1 MQNLEFV
8 HVSPAEFGGGD
19 DAALG
24 ATNADR
30 RRIRSLV
37 MKDFRRKERQRRRQ
51 QNATGHIVDDTS
63 TGSEHDDEVTKI
75 TQGRSRPTRPV
86 ALQLP
91 STVSAPPVWRHSF
104 GSRMAEA
111 WFPAGHRDSALR
123 NIAYTYDLLNSGPI
137 VSIQDSLSLL
147 HAGSA
152 ARHDRLLLEAR
163 KRYVPVIT
171 LLRREVSRGVSEVPV
186 VQLGFLAMACL
197 MCEVIT
203 TLHGLCDMGASTKPL
218 ETFCFSNTDKADIVN
233 GYVLILFRHIQ
244 QSHASPV

>member
-1 MQNLEFV
+1 MRHLEFV
-8 HVSPAEFGGGD
+8 HLSPAEIAGD
-19 DAALG
+19 DAA
-24 ATNADR
+24 APVAIDAHR
-30 RRIRSLV
+30 RKIRSLV
-37 MKDFRRKERQRRRQ
+37 MKDFRRKERERRTTRYISK
-51 QNATGHIVDDTS
+51 GTS
-63 TGSEHDDEVTKI
+63 AGLDPDDEVIPDTHS
-75 TQGRSRPTRPV
+75 TAAPTG
-86 ALQLP
+86 LQCSKLP

-171 LLRREVSRGVSEVPV
+171 ILRREVSRRIPEVPV

-203 TLHGLCDMGASTKPL
+203 TFHGLCDMGASTKPL